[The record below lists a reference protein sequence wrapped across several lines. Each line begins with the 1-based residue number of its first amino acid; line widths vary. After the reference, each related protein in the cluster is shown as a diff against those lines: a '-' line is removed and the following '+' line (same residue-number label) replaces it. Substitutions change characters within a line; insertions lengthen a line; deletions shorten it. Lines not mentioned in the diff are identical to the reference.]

1 MALTHVRAQNEFPNA
16 VVQGST
22 FDEFVEQLNTVRSS
36 LPVIESEIGDT
47 WIYGGKAFFVNATTA
62 SHIVF

>member
-1 MALTHVRAQNEFPNA
+1 

-22 FDEFVEQLNTVRSS
+22 FDEFVEQLKTVRTS

-62 SHIVF
+62 KHLVF